1 MPGIIR
7 ARIWAGLPF
16 GLALI
21 ALVTWS
27 AAIIGERRDFE
38 IALAL
43 SVLVATAVVRA
54 SLRPWSWRGAQ
65 LFAGV
70 ALVSLAYLLY
80 AASIT
85 YAVASDPVYL
95 VASTLLL
102 LLERA
107 SLSLSV
113 SSLFALDDTPS

>member
-1 MPGIIR
+1 MKSRFPFVLLHAALFFGALSAATTIGAFVPGIIR

-27 AAIIGERRDFE
+27 AAIIGQERDFE
-38 IALAL
+38 IALAV

-54 SLRPWSWRGAQ
+54 SLRPWSWMGAQ

-70 ALVSLAYLLY
+70 AQTVRSRQAGIL
-80 AASIT
+80 
-85 YAVASDPVYL
+85 
-95 VASTLLL
+95 
-102 LLERA
+102 RRR
-107 SLSLSV
+107 
-113 SSLFALDDTPS
+113 